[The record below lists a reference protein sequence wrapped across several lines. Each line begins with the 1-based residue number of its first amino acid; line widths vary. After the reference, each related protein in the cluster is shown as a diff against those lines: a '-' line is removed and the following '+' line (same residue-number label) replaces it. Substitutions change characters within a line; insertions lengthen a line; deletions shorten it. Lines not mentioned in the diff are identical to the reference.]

1 MPDLITIDDFA
12 KVELKVA
19 RVLEAEEVEGSE
31 KLLKLIVSIG
41 EPSFANASEG
51 EKRQILAGIK
61 KSYSPADLIG
71 KQIVV
76 VANLQPRKMMG
87 MESQGMV
94 LAAHDEEGNTVL
106 ITPFK
111 EVPNGSRLG

>member
-1 MPDLITIDDFA
+1 MPDLITIDDFL
-12 KVELKVA
+12 KVELRVA

-31 KLLKLIVSIG
+31 KLLKLIVNVG
-41 EPSFANASEG
+41 EPSSAKASEG

-61 KSYSPADLIG
+61 KSYNPMDLIG

-94 LAAHDEEGNTVL
+94 LAAHDEEGNAVL
-106 ITPFK
+106 IAPFQ
-111 EVPNGSRLG
+111 ETPNGSKLG